1 MFISG
6 HLDPG
11 DKTMNLKEAFP
22 TISSITTTQQATK
35 LKMAG
40 KDIQ

>member
-22 TISSITTTQQATK
+22 TIPSNTATQPSTK
-35 LKMAG
+35 VKRARR
-40 KDIQ
+40 DFQ